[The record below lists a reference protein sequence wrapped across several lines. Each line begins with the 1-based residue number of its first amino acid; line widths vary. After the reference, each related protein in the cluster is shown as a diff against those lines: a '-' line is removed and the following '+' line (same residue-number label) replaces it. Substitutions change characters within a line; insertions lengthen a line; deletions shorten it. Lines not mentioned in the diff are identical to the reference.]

1 MTLFFEIAN
10 SRSSVAI
17 CVILSDKGNGEKA
30 KWGLPS
36 TPITAQLSR
45 WWDRPRAWSSSAY
58 DETLQRVRRP
68 KWCGMVGGSCMV
80 EV

>member
-36 TPITAQLSR
+36 TPITAL
-45 WWDRPRAWSSSAY
+45 WCHGGGTPRVWTSSAAY
-58 DETLQRVRRP
+58 DETTLHQ
-68 KWCGMVGGSCMV
+68 
-80 EV
+80 